1 MDELKEW
8 LTTIDNPFS
17 PFVEWDDW
25 YRFDTDSGYN
35 TCGLIDRIANTSDSL
50 SEYDNDLEVIRAM
63 NSIVKTDPL
72 NNYIRVRK
80 EANIL

>member
-35 TCGLIDRIANTSDSL
+35 TCGLIARIANTSDSL

-63 NSIVKTDPL
+63 NSIVKNDPL
-72 NNYIRVRK
+72 NNYVRVRK

>member
-63 NSIVKTDPL
+63 DSIVKNDPL
-72 NNYIRVRK
+72 NNYIRIRK
-80 EANIL
+80 DANIL

>member
-17 PFVEWDDW
+17 PFIEWDDW
-25 YRFDTDSGYN
+25 YRFDTDAGYN

-63 NSIVKTDPL
+63 DSIVKNDPL
-72 NNYIRVRK
+72 NNYVRVRK
-80 EANIL
+80 ESNIL

>member
-63 NSIVKTDPL
+63 NSIVKNDPL
-72 NNYIRVRK
+72 NNYVRVRK

>member
-63 NSIVKTDPL
+63 NSIVKNDPL
-72 NNYIRVRK
+72 NNYIRIRK
-80 EANIL
+80 DANIL